1 MFKFLVT
8 RLGSGILVLIAVIIL
23 ISSIIYLAPVD
34 PARLTF
40 GQRTDSQTLENK
52 RIQLGLDKPLYIQL
66 MYYLRDISP
75 IAIVSQQYKD
85 QAKVFGS
92 FKLDEKY
99 FVLKAP
105 YFRES
110 YQSGRNVSTLI
121 AESLPKTIL
130 LAMTALLISTILGLL
145 LGILAAIFQDS
156 FLDNAIIGITT
167 LGYSVPS
174 YVSAIILALIFG
186 YLLSE
191 YTGLGIQGSIFEL
204 NDIGDPVIR
213 WKNLILPSI
222 ALGIRSISIF
232 AQLTRSAML
241 DVLSMD
247 YIRTAKAKGLP
258 YRAIIKNHA
267 FRNALNPVATSISG
281 WFASILAGAFF
292 VENVFNFRGIGD
304 LTVTALTNYDIPV
317 LLGCVILICTIFIVI
332 NIIMDLIYPL
342 IDPKIELE

>member
-8 RLGSGILVLIAVIIL
+8 RLGGGILVLITVVIL

-40 GQRTDSQTLENK
+40 GQRTDSQALITK
-52 RIQLGLDKPLYIQL
+52 RSQLGLDRPLHYQL
-66 MYYLRDISP
+66 LYYLKDISP
-75 IAIVSQQYKD
+75 VALAD
-85 QAKVFGS
+85 QSYIERNKIFADLKLGS
-92 FKLDEKY
+92 KHLI
-99 FVLKAP
+99 LKAP
-105 YFRES
+105 YLRES
-110 YQSGRNVSTLI
+110 YQSGRSVYLMI
-121 AESLPKTIL
+121 KEALPKTVFLGIS
-130 LAMTALLISTILGLL
+130 ALVISSLLGLF
-145 LGILAAIFQDS
+145 LGVIAAIFHNT
-156 FLDNAIIGITT
+156 FLDNAIIGFTT

-174 YVSAIILALIFG
+174 YVSAIVLALVFG
-186 YLLSE
+186 YLLSD

-204 NDIGDPVIR
+204 NDIGDPVVR

-222 ALGIRSISIF
+222 ALGVRSISIF

-247 YIRTAKAKGLP
+247 YIRTAKAKGLSF
-258 YRAIIKNHA
+258 RKIILNHA

-317 LLGCVILICTIFIVI
+317 ILGCVILICSIFIVI
-332 NIIMDLIYPL
+332 NIIMDFLYPL
-342 IDPKIELE
+342 IDPKVELE